1 MFNKKT
7 QIKKKSFDHKF
18 IPPPKKTKP
27 NKTILNKEYYTHVLY
42 FSGYLTCYC
51 NVIIK

>member
-7 QIKKKSFDHKF
+7 QIKKKGFDHKF
-18 IPPPKKTKP
+18 IPPPLKKT
-27 NKTILNKEYYTHVLY
+27 NKTKLNKEYYTHVLY
-42 FSGYLTCYC
+42 FSGSLTCYC